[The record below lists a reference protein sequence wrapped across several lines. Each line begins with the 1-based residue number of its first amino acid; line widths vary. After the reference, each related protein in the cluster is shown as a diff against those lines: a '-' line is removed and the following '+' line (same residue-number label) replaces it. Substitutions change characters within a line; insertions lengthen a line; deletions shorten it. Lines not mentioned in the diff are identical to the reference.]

1 MTDTQDGRWP
11 VWKLGVLLYPFVAA
25 AVAINLFLLAL
36 VGLALGLPSLS
47 PVEAILL
54 SFPLGLPASW
64 ASAVWVRRLMGAAE
78 HRDFIRPKAA
88 TSHEEGK

>member
-1 MTDTQDGRWP
+1 MTFTQEGRWP

-54 SFPLGLPASW
+54 SLPLGLPANW
-64 ASAVWVRRLMGAAE
+64 ASAVWVRRLMDTAE
-78 HRDFIRPKAA
+78 HRDIIRPKAA
-88 TSHEEGK
+88 TSHEERK